1 MSNFQIQRTIPLL
14 RIFDEAKA
22 REFYID
28 WLGFTVDWEHRF
40 EEGTPLYMQI
50 TKGTLTIHLT
60 EHHGDCTPGAKVFV
74 ECTGLKE
81 FHTELIDKKYKYN
94 CPGLEKAFWNALTME
109 VNDPF
114 ANKLLF
120 SEAVAE

>member
-1 MSNFQIQRTIPLL
+1 MRTLQIQRTIPLL

-28 WLGFTVDWEHRF
+28 WLGFTLDSEHRF
-40 EEGTPLYMQI
+40 EKGAPLYMQI
-50 TKGTLTIHLT
+50 TKGTLMLHLT

-74 ECTGLKE
+74 ECTGLQE
-81 FHTELIDKKYKYN
+81 FHTELVDKQYKYN
-94 CPGLEKAFWNALTME
+94 RPGLEKTFWNAWTME
-109 VNDPF
+109 VSDPF
-114 ANKLLF
+114 GNKLLF